1 MYDLCSFALGKKTM
15 TVEQQKQVYNIE
27 FMQYNNRWFYMI

>member
-15 TVEQQKQVYNIE
+15 AVEQQKQVLQFWIYAV
-27 FMQYNNRWFYMI
+27 QQ